1 VAASKHRILIL
12 LRSVNLG
19 ARNKVP
25 MARLRQL
32 MSDAGAEHVT
42 TFIASGNVL
51 CVPPGSVPSFLRVVE
66 GLIADEFG
74 VRTTAVSRTA
84 RELRSARAAYPFDV
98 PDERLCAISFLQ
110 RKPTKAAAAA
120 LAESDLGADRAQVIG
135 KELHLRYASGQHAS
149 RMTAPKLARLLG
161 TDGTLRNLR
170 TVDALINLL
179 D

>member
-1 VAASKHRILIL
+1 MAGKQRIVIL

-19 ARNKVP
+19 AKNKVP

-32 MSDAGAEHVT
+32 VSDAGAADVT
-42 TFIASGNVL
+42 TFIASGNLL
-51 CVPPGSVPSFLRVVE
+51 CVPPGSVPAFLRLVE

-74 VRTTAVSRTA
+74 VQTTAVSRTA
-84 RELRSARAAYPFDV
+84 EEMRAARAAYPFDV
-98 PDERLCAISFLQ
+98 HDEKLCAISFLQ

-120 LAESDLGADRAQVIG
+120 LAESDLGADQAQVIG
-135 KELHLRYASGQHAS
+135 KELHLRYLNGVHAS
-149 RMTAPKLARLLG
+149 RMSGPKLARLLG

-170 TVDALINLL
+170 TVDALIGLL

>member
-1 VAASKHRILIL
+1 VASKRRIVIL

-19 ARNKVP
+19 ARNKVQ

-32 MSDAGAEHVT
+32 MSDAGAEQVS

-51 CVPPGSVPSFLRVVE
+51 CVPPGSVSAFLRVVE
-66 GLIADEFG
+66 GLIAEEFG

-84 RELRSARAAYPFDV
+84 GELRAARAAYPFDV
-98 PDERLCAISFLQ
+98 HDEKLCAISFLE
-110 RKPTKAAAAA
+110 RKPTKAGATA
-120 LAESDLGADRAQVIG
+120 LAGSDLGADQAKVIG

-149 RMTAPKLARLLG
+149 RMPGPKLARLLG